1 MKTNPTMKRPA
12 LLVLTAGLAL
22 GVWMPASALAQD
34 PQSPKRK
41 VSGPFEVVIGR
52 RGNPS
57 DTPLALAGMLT
68 LYVDSSGGFT
78 GELTKGKDRFG
89 HDLPGVLFRGYNLH
103 PDPTAADSYKVYGQI
118 TGRSVSIFFDLGNGQ
133 FIIGSGVSKSDIRA
147 SDGELSFAGGAAV
160 GPFGG
165 DQGDW
170 GTILTTRPSGGTT
183 TCTTVSILGIEV
195 YQSCTTTTP
204 SAN

>member
-1 MKTNPTMKRPA
+1 MKTNPTMKRTA
-12 LLVLTAGLAL
+12 LLLLTAGLAV
-22 GVWMPASALAQD
+22 GVWTPVSARAED
-34 PQSPKRK
+34 PQSPKK
-41 VSGPFEVVIGR
+41 KISGPFEVVISR

-68 LYVDSSGGFT
+68 LNVDASGGFT
-78 GELTKGKDRFG
+78 GDLTKGKDRFG

-118 TGRSVSIFFDLGNGQ
+118 TGRSISILFDLGNGQ
-133 FIIGSGVSKSDIRA
+133 YIIGSGASKSDIRA
-147 SDGELSFAGGAAV
+147 SDGELSIGGGAAV

-183 TCTTVSILGIEV
+183 TCTTVSILGVEV